1 MNDFIRT
8 ILKQNGW
15 DYRTYLL
22 MREEYG
28 KKIKKAYLKYS
39 FPITAEMEESLSLF
53 YNMKFRYNISFNK
66 YVSNMLLC
74 FDIKK
79 SSKYKQEDLD
89 WQAQKFGV
97 SSVIHIADIKPG
109 YQNIWMDESEGI
121 WGDFE
126 NEICYY
132 GSSLFEGIEN
142 IINNKCI
149 IKRRVD

>member
-15 DYRTYLL
+15 SYNTYLL
-22 MREEYG
+22 MRDEYE
-28 KKIKKAYLKYS
+28 KKIKKSYLKYS
-39 FPITAEMEESLSLF
+39 FPITAEMQENLSLF
-53 YNMKFRYNISFNK
+53 YNMKFRYNILFNG

-97 SSVIHIADIKPG
+97 NSVIHIADIKPG
-109 YQNIWMDESEGI
+109 YQNIWMDEGGGI

-142 IINNKCI
+142 IIDNKCI
-149 IKRRVD
+149 VQRRVD